1 MPLVGVAVDV
11 SAAPPGVGV
20 AVDVSAGPPG
30 VGVAV
35 AVADGVGVSVAAP
48 GVGVGKSVFTSTE
61 TLLEV
66 AEAPPPET
74 LATLEINVPFSVED
88 WTRAWTLRVVEE
100 PALSETEQV
109 TVCPEILHPGPAL
122 TPTRLASSV
131 STTVARS
138 TVAEDCMDIV
148 KLTNPPAGACDW
160 VDAFAM
166 VN

>member
-1 MPLVGVAVDV
+1 LLLVGVAVGG
-11 SAAPPGVGV
+11 SAPPGVGV
-20 AVDVSAGPPG
+20 AVGVADGPPG
-30 VGVAV
+30 VDVAV

-61 TLLEV
+61 TLFEV

-74 LATLEINVPFSVED
+74 LATLEINVPFWVDD
-88 WTRAWTLRVVEE
+88 WTRAWTLIVVEE

-122 TPTRLASSV
+122 TPTRFESSV

-138 TVAEDCMDIV
+138 TAAVACMDIV
-148 KLTNPPAGACDW
+148 KFTRPPGDTCDW